1 MNFTQ
6 GQNEALQAIESLPK
20 QCPNG
25 GGICVINGYAGTG
38 KTTLIKAIAEE
49 AGDILVLAPTGKAAL
64 RVRDVAFC
72 RTSTIHRWLYVAD
85 EDQNTGDVYFR
96 KKNLLEIEDPGFH
109 SLIIDEA
116 SMVNK
121 ELWEDVYDIAQ
132 SLGLNVILIGDEFQL
147 PPVESDQKE
156 RFSVFSPNFPYGHK
170 RVNLTEVLRQTL
182 ENPLIKA
189 ATALRIGNS
198 YTLEL
203 SSLPIVDKDN
213 MLDECI
219 DTWSNNGVIIC
230 HQNVT
235 RHACNEGMRKE
246 LKRIGGVEDKEPILV
261 TKNNYHLDIFNGEIF
276 PIKQVIGSIGFQKVK
291 DRFQGTQCHID
302 FIRVELANGDHC
314 IVTQEELKD
323 KANVGFKF
331 IERESRKLSRP
342 IAKKEGLTKPFIPH
356 IHANYGYSLTC
367 HKSQGS
373 EWDNVLI
380 LCEPSV
386 KIATYLGR
394 RWLYTAL
401 TRAKKNAKLCWI

>member
-6 GQNEALQAIESLPK
+6 GQNDALRAIDDLHKSHP
-20 QCPNG
+20 QG

-49 AGDILVLAPTGKAAL
+49 VGDLLVLAPTGKAAL

-72 RTSTIHRWLYVAD
+72 RSSTIHRWLYVAD
-85 EDQNTGDVYFR
+85 EDQTTGDVYFR
-96 KKNLLEIEDPGFH
+96 KKNLLEIDDPGYH

-116 SMVNK
+116 SMINK
-121 ELWEDVYDIAQ
+121 EVWDDVYDIAVN
-132 SLGLNVILIGDEFQL
+132 LNLNVVLIGDEFQL

-156 RFSVFSPNFPYGHK
+156 NFSVFGPKFAYDA

-189 ATALRIGNS
+189 ATALRTGNN

-203 SSLPIVDKDN
+203 SSLPIVLKDN
-213 MLDECI
+213 LVEECI
-219 DTWSNNGVIIC
+219 DTWSNDGVIIS
-230 HQNVT
+230 HTNAMRLTV
-235 RHACNEGMRKE
+235 NEGMRKE
-246 LKRIGGVEDKEPILV
+246 LKRIGGVEEKEPILI

-276 PIKQVIGSIGFQKVK
+276 PIKQVLGSVGFQKVK

-302 FIRVELANGDHC
+302 FVRVELANGDHC

-323 KANVGFKF
+323 KANVGFKA
-331 IERESRKLSRP
+331 IEKVSRQLTRH
-342 IAKKEGLTKPFIPH
+342 IAKKENLTRPFIPH

-373 EWDNVLI
+373 EWNNVLI

-401 TRAKKNAKLCWI
+401 TRAKKNAKICWI